1 MDADTALVETPL
13 PETILADVTQML
25 TEVIGE
31 DYLLDVDVTLDTAFS
46 GDLELES
53 IEFVAL
59 AGLMKA
65 HYGARVD
72 FVEYLADMDL
82 HQIIDLRVG
91 DVVAHI
97 RRCLEAVGN
106 RG

>member
-1 MDADTALVETPL
+1 MDAD
-13 PETILADVTQML
+13 TILADVTRML
-25 TEVIGE
+25 AEVIGE
-31 DYLLDVDVTLDTAFS
+31 DYLSEVDVTMDTAFS

-65 HYGARVD
+65 HYGGDVD
-72 FVEYLADMDL
+72 FVGFLADMDL
-82 HQIIDLRVG
+82 HQIIALRVG
-91 DVVAHI
+91 QVVGLIERSLAT
-97 RRCLEAVGN
+97 AGVGS

>member
-1 MDADTALVETPL
+1 MGTD
-13 PETILADVTQML
+13 TILADITEML
-25 TEVIGE
+25 GEVIGE
-31 DYLLDVDVTLDTAFS
+31 DYLLECQVTLDTAFS

-65 HYGARVD
+65 HYGGDVD
-72 FVEYLADMDL
+72 FVGFLADMDL
-82 HQIIDLRVG
+82 HQIIALRVG
-91 DVVAHI
+91 QVVELIERSLVVA
-97 RRCLEAVGN
+97 N

>member
-1 MDADTALVETPL
+1 MDADS
-13 PETILADVTQML
+13 ILADVTRML

-31 DYLLDVDVTLDTAFS
+31 DYLMEIGVTMDTAFS

-59 AGLMKA
+59 AGLMKQ
-65 HYGARVD
+65 HYGTDVD
-72 FVEYLADMDL
+72 FVGYLANMDV
-82 HQIIDLRVG
+82 HQIIALRVG
-91 DVVAHI
+91 DVVDHI
-97 RRCLEAVGN
+97 HLCLEAASC

>member
-1 MDADTALVETPL
+1 MDA
-13 PETILADVTQML
+13 ETILGDITAML
-25 TEVIGE
+25 GEVIGE
-31 DYLLDVDVTLDTAFS
+31 DYLAEVEVTVDTAFS

-65 HYGARVD
+65 HYGGDVD
-72 FVEYLADMDL
+72 FVGFLAGMDL
-82 HQIIDLRVG
+82 HQIIALRVG
-91 DVVAHI
+91 QVVDHI
-97 RRCLEAVGN
+97 ELCLAGVGS

>member
-1 MDADTALVETPL
+1 MDA
-13 PETILADVTQML
+13 ETILADVTRML
-25 TEVIGE
+25 AEVIGD
-31 DYLLDVDVTLDTAFS
+31 DYLEEVGVTMDTAFS

-65 HYGARVD
+65 HYGGDVD
-72 FVEYLADMDL
+72 FVGFLADMDL
-82 HQIIDLRVG
+82 HQIIALRVG
-91 DVVAHI
+91 QVVDHI
-97 RRCLEAVGN
+97 QVCLMAVGS

>member
-1 MDADTALVETPL
+1 MDAD
-13 PETILADVTQML
+13 TILADVTQML
-25 TEVIGE
+25 GEVIGE
-31 DYLLDVDVTLDTAFS
+31 DYLSEVEVTMDTAFS

-65 HYGARVD
+65 HYGGDVD
-72 FVEYLADMDL
+72 FVGFLAGMDL
-82 HQIIDLRVG
+82 HEIIALRVG
-91 DVVAHI
+91 QVVELI
-97 RRCLEAVGN
+97 ERSLAVGS

>member
-1 MDADTALVETPL
+1 MDA
-13 PETILADVTQML
+13 ETILADVTRML
-25 TEVIGE
+25 AEVIGE
-31 DYLLDVDVTLDTAFS
+31 DYLFDIEVTMDTAFS

-65 HYGARVD
+65 HYGADVD
-72 FVEYLADMDL
+72 FVGFLADMDL
-82 HQIIDLRVG
+82 HQIIALRVG
-91 DVVAHI
+91 QVVDHI
-97 RRCLEAVGN
+97 QVCLSAVSS